1 MEDKDLD
8 GKLVYLTLFYE
19 KWIREVH
26 PEFNIP
32 MVNRL
37 AKVVKVL
44 DWDTDEGKLIL
55 SERKRNGKWDKFKSE
70 DYRFVLNI
78 YYQELAPSRKNIA
91 IAEMV
96 PRYYPDSKN
105 ELFKIL
111 PESIITGLLKK
122 EQNAF
127 KVVKKNVSKQL
138 SSKSK

>member
-37 AKVVKVL
+37 AKVVKVI
-44 DWDTDEGKLIL
+44 DWDTDEGRLIL
-55 SERKRNGKWDKFKSE
+55 NERKRNGKWDKLKSE

-78 YYQELAPSRKNIA
+78 YYQELAQTRKNIA
-91 IAEMV
+91 IAEMM

-105 ELFKIL
+105 ELFRIL
-111 PESIITGLLKK
+111 PESMITGLLKK

>member
-1 MEDKDLD
+1 MD

-37 AKVVKVL
+37 AKVIKVI
-44 DWDTDEGKLIL
+44 DWDTDEGRLIL
-55 SERKRNGKWDKFKSE
+55 NERKRNGKWDKLKSE

-78 YYQELAPSRKNIA
+78 YYQELAQTRKNIA

-105 ELFKIL
+105 ELFRIL
-111 PESIITGLLKK
+111 PESMITGLLKK

>member
-37 AKVVKVL
+37 AKVIKVI
-44 DWDTDEGKLIL
+44 DWDTDEGRLIL
-55 SERKRNGKWDKFKSE
+55 NERKRNGKWDKLKSE

-78 YYQELAPSRKNIA
+78 YYQELAQTRKNIA

-105 ELFKIL
+105 ELFRIL
-111 PESIITGLLKK
+111 PESMITGLLKK